1 MNSRELSK
9 IRLLKTKRKEKTTN
23 PRLRNPS
30 AKKTEKKNSR
40 LRDAKVTR
48 TRDFEIHQKLFRG
61 FETGPKLKH
70 FSAVFLMPVGEAELP
85 TPNSMATFHLCQTGS
100 DSEGLALLATAVITA
115 NCQQASLSCGM
126 AGNTRTPWTRLAS
139 VFIDRHSNE
148 GRWGDIHQRTLS
160 LHGQ

>member
-100 DSEGLALLATAVITA
+100 DLEGLALLATAVITA
-115 NCQQASLSCGM
+115 NCQQASLSCGGQHTDTLDA
-126 AGNTRTPWTRLAS
+126 AGQCLY
-139 VFIDRHSNE
+139 
-148 GRWGDIHQRTLS
+148 
-160 LHGQ
+160 

>member
-1 MNSRELSK
+1 MPVEDCLNNLLAQFDKPCPHEPLKNSTFENQM
-9 IRLLKTKRKEKTTN
+9 KRKNDKSETPK
-23 PRLRNPS
+23 PVG
-30 AKKTEKKNSR
+30 KKDWKKKNSR

-115 NCQQASLSCGM
+115 NCQQASLSCGGQHTDTLDA
-126 AGNTRTPWTRLAS
+126 AGQCLYW
-139 VFIDRHSNE
+139 
-148 GRWGDIHQRTLS
+148 
-160 LHGQ
+160 